1 MFMSKS
7 DLTRF
12 AVLSYSQFR
21 YLQVLIN
28 SLACGNG
35 NPGCLRNT
43 TEMFQKW
50 RKDEVNNM

>member
-1 MFMSKS
+1 MSKS